1 MMKMLRYSGW
11 GYWRSDVKQDKNN
24 IYIFTDNQDRTSGS
38 GKIPDDSEYSKRFG
52 KTDLKYP
59 SATSAVIRG
68 LPNSFPITTQK
79 HYIKGAKRFE
89 GNWNDEDFEEF
100 TKVIDADFEAIKDA
114 CKRLKPKNV
123 FFPSTGILNGKIS
136 RLTIERTPKLFSYIV
151 KKELELRDFINDNFN
166 NKENKK

>member
-1 MMKMLRYSGW
+1 MMKMLRYW
-11 GYWRSDVKQDKNN
+11 GYLRSDVKRDKNN

-38 GKIPDDSEYSKRFG
+38 CKIPDDSEYSKRFR

-59 SATSAVIRG
+59 TRTSAMLSG
-68 LPNSFPITTQK
+68 QPNAFPVTTQK
-79 HYIKGAKRFE
+79 YYVKGTKCYE

-114 CKRLKPKNV
+114 CKRLRPKNV
-123 FFPSTGILNGKIS
+123 FFPSNGILNGKIS

-151 KKELELRDFINDNFN
+151 KKELELRDFINENFN
-166 NKENKK
+166 KKTNKK